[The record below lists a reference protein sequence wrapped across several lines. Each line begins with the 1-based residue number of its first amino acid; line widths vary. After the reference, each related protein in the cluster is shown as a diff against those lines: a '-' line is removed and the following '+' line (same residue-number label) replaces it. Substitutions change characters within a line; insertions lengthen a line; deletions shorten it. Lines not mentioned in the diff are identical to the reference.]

1 MVGRDRGLYRA
12 VFLYI
17 FLSFS
22 PAWRSAI
29 ARVICVVSEIVAV
42 CSITFQISP
51 SFVTG
56 SSIGSMICSGIDL
69 LSSGICKKFRS
80 LSLET

>member
-29 ARVICVVSEIVAV
+29 ARVIWVVSEIVAV
-42 CSITFQISP
+42 SSTGPSSP
-51 SFVTG
+51 SS
-56 SSIGSMICSGIDL
+56 SSIGSGTGVGIIIS
-69 LSSGICKKFRS
+69 SSGIFKNFQRFS
-80 LSLET
+80 LLT

>member
-1 MVGRDRGLYRA
+1 MGRDRGLYRA

-29 ARVICVVSEIVAV
+29 ARVICVVSEMVAV
-42 CSITFQISP
+42 SSTGP
-51 SFVTG
+51 SSHSS
-56 SSIGSMICSGIDL
+56 SSIGSGIGVGIMIS
-69 LSSGICKKFRS
+69 SSGIFKNFQSAS
-80 LSLET
+80 LLT